1 MGKFFIK
8 IGNKL
13 VAFNEYLKSEW
24 NSLLYKLMFKKEK

>member
-13 VAFNEYLKSEW
+13 VAFNEYLKGKTME
-24 NSLLYKLMFKKEK
+24 LFTI